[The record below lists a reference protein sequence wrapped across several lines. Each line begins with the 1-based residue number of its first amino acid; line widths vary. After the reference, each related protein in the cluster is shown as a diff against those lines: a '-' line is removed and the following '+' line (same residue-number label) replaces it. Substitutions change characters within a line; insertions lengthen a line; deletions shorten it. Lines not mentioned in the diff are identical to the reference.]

1 MARTDGLI
9 IRIAAGAIIVVA
21 ISAQDLVDALPGG
34 PRPEYTPRSQS
45 AWEADDG
52 NAVANRQRPA
62 PACDAPADP
71 EIAAAERAAAATFL
85 HGRRPGGE
93 LAVAVSSGG
102 TPPMAHDGAGP
113 NGAGADIAS
122 LWRIAE
128 RPLAAAGD
136 GQ

>member
-1 MARTDGLI
+1 MARTDEFI

-52 NAVANRQRPA
+52 DAVASRRRPG
-62 PACDAPADP
+62 PVCDAPADP
-71 EIAAAERAAAATFL
+71 EIATTERAAAVFL
-85 HGRRPGGE
+85 RGRRPGE
-93 LAVAVSSGG
+93 DLAVAMSSGG
-102 TPPMAHDGAGP
+102 HPPVPHDGAWP
-113 NGAGADIAS
+113 NDADAYIAS
-122 LWRIAE
+122 LWKIAE

-136 GQ
+136 RQ